1 MSTAAPRKMQRFPR
15 NALIFFPSTPPVS
28 PLLSDPIFWG
38 PWNWAN
44 TRSLV
49 PLVVALLVV
58 RGPGTPPHPPNR
70 RQPHG
75 KYQGYF
81 GVHSTSSLV
90 WNRVFALFFGIRKQR
105 FLSFLGAFA
114 VVASDASTG
123 FAGSEQIL
131 NREAS
136 LWAFGFGTIPFGQTR

>member
-15 NALIFFPSTPPVS
+15 NALIFFPPTPPVS

-58 RGPGTPPHPPNR
+58 RGPGTPPTPLIGGNHMASIKGTLVYIVHPR
-70 RQPHG
+70 W
-75 KYQGYF
+75 F
-81 GVHSTSSLV
+81 GTEFL
-90 WNRVFALFFGIRKQR
+90 LFF
-105 FLSFLGAFA
+105 S
-114 VVASDASTG
+114 ASESNG
-123 FAGSEQIL
+123 FSHFWALLPLLLRMLRLALQDL
-131 NREAS
+131 NK
-136 LWAFGFGTIPFGQTR
+136 F